1 MSTDSSRAPSDAVNG
16 QAVKRVLEA
25 ERAAKKAVERCEQ
38 RARELIRKAQI
49 RAQRI
54 EQRCDQR
61 ITFIHMR
68 CSQRLAEHS
77 RASARADRDAQQ
89 AVQASSIDGEAIAL
103 AIEKLAAVLSGADG
117 EDV

>member
-1 MSTDSSRAPSDAVNG
+1 MSTDSSQTPSDAVNG
-16 QAVKRVLEA
+16 QAIKRVLEA
-25 ERAAKKAVERCEQ
+25 ERAAEKAVDRCEQ

-61 ITFIHMR
+61 VTLIQMR
-68 CSQRLAEHS
+68 CFQRLAEHS

-89 AVQASSIDGEAIAL
+89 AVQASSIDGEAITL
-103 AIEKLAAVLSGADG
+103 AIDKLAAVLSGADG

>member
-1 MSTDSSRAPSDAVNG
+1 MSTDSSQRLSDAVNG

-25 ERAAKKAVERCEQ
+25 EHAAEKAVQRCEQ
-38 RARELIRKAQI
+38 HARELIGKAQI
-49 RAQRI
+49 QAQRI

-61 ITFIHMR
+61 ITLIHLR
-68 CSQRLAEHS
+68 CSQRLAEHG
-77 RASARADRDAQQ
+77 RVSARADRDAQQ
-89 AVQASSIDGEAIAL
+89 GVQASSIDRDAIKL